1 MLCRNGSAGKNGAA
15 AGLFI
20 AIHFVHFFV
29 HCPET
34 GLYRHGTG
42 GDIRPLPDTD
52 ILALPL
58 GAGATRLIRPG
69 TRNIPP
75 ETNAGISAADNK
87 YPVENGTGSC

>member
-58 GAGATRLIRPG
+58 GREQHA
-69 TRNIPP
+69 
-75 ETNAGISAADNK
+75 
-87 YPVENGTGSC
+87 